1 MFRQAIL
8 SFAALTLF
16 SSCSLAQLMNN
27 NPLQR
32 QSQQSSR
39 LSGQDTFNSLSG
51 TVRTSDNKPLK
62 DVRVELRDA
71 QTGSNVGSTYTSSS
85 GTFEFPRINSGVY
98 EVIATSG
105 LEAAQERVEVHGMS
119 SMVNLRM
126 PVSSVATDG
135 NGQNSISVA
144 QYKVP
149 EKAREELKK
158 AKDASAKQ
166 KLDEAQKHIAKALE
180 IYPKYAD
187 ALTLRGILKLDAKD
201 QDGAVADLQQ
211 ALEYDSNDA
220 MTYLVMGAALNMKGK
235 YDDAIRAL
243 ERGEA
248 LSPNSWQAYFEMSK
262 SLVGKAQYEPALRQL
277 DRAQALAPTEYPLI
291 HLVRA
296 HALLALNNYAEAMTE
311 LQAYLDKEPK
321 GPNSQ
326 QAQKMLAQAK
336 AFAASHP
343 AK

>member
-1 MFRQAIL
+1 MFRQAMI
-8 SFAALTLF
+8 SIAALVLS
-16 SSCSLAQLMNN
+16 SSCSLAQMNN
-27 NPLQR
+27 NNPFQR
-32 QSQQSSR
+32 QQPQSR
-39 LSGQDTFNSLSG
+39 LSGQDTFNALTG

-71 QTGSNVGSTYTSSS
+71 QSGSSAGSTYTTAS
-85 GTFEFPRINSGVY
+85 GTFEFPRLNPGVY

-105 LEAAQERVEVHGMS
+105 LEEARERVEIAGMA

-126 PVSSVATDG
+126 PASSVATDG

-149 EKAREELKK
+149 DKARDEFKK
-158 AKDASAKQ
+158 AKEASSKQ

-211 ALEYDSNDA
+211 ALEFDGNNA
-220 MTYLVMGAALNMKGK
+220 MAYLVLGAALNMQSK

-248 LSPNSWQAYFEMSK
+248 LSPNSWQAYFEMGK

-277 DRAQALAPTEYPLI
+277 DRAQALAPAEYPLI
-291 HLVRA
+291 HLVKA
-296 HALLALNNYAEAMTE
+296 HAMLALNNYSDAMTE
-311 LQAYLDKEPK
+311 LQAYLDKEPR

-326 QAQKMLAQAK
+326 QAQKMLAQAR

-343 AK
+343 GK

>member
-8 SFAALTLF
+8 SFAALTLL

-27 NPLQR
+27 NPFQR
-32 QSQQSSR
+32 QPQSSR

-71 QTGSNVGSTYTSSS
+71 QSGSSMGSTYTSSS
-85 GTFEFPRINSGVY
+85 GAFEFPRINSGVY
-98 EVIATSG
+98 EVIAISG
-105 LEAAQERVEVHGMS
+105 LEEAQERVEVNGMS

-158 AKDASAKQ
+158 AKEASAKQ
-166 KLDEAQKHIAKALE
+166 KIDEAQKHIARALE

-187 ALTLRGILKLDAKD
+187 AFTLRGILKLDAKD

-211 ALEYDSNDA
+211 ALEYDSSNA

-235 YDDAIRAL
+235 YDDAIHAL

-277 DRAQALAPTEYPLI
+277 DRAQALAPTDYPLI

-296 HALLALNNYAEAMTE
+296 HALLAMNNYADAMTE
-311 LQAYLDKEPK
+311 LQAYLDKEPS